1 MGWGTAANVTTTS
14 LDSANDSPALAR
26 IELYNALIELLAVIN
41 GRGTVSGV
49 ASLDATT
56 KVPAAQLPDTF
67 LSSSSTNL
75 TLNPS
80 TNVVVIQNVLKLIPI
95 TRATAYALSGKADGM
110 VVMLSNGDSTVA
122 KPAYYAGG
130 VFRYFSDD
138 TQVPST

>member
-1 MGWGTAANVTTTS
+1 MGWGTAANVTTTH
-14 LDSANDSPALAR
+14 LDSANDSPAQAR

-49 ASLDATT
+49 ASLDANT
-56 KVPAAQLPDTF
+56 KIPAAQLPDTL

-80 TNVVVIQNVLKLIPI
+80 TNVVVIQNVLKLIPV

-110 VVMLSNGDSTVA
+110 VVMLSDGDSTVA

-138 TQVPST
+138 TQVPSV